1 MVLTVKSHENMKK
14 IFALLFAALCLSA
27 VSCDKNLVPDGAD
40 TNSVRMSLTP
50 EPGNI
55 PVSGGGFEAV
65 VIVHQGLNL
74 NVDWTVSVDG
84 DPAWVSVSTKDIT
97 THFTGTYAGDDADVV
112 QKGIDC
118 TVAAN
123 LSGKKRSAVLRF
135 TVANGASV
143 TYTIN
148 QNAK

>member
-1 MVLTVKSHENMKK
+1 MKK
-14 IFALLFAALCLSA
+14 IFAIFFAALCLSA

-40 TNSVRMSLTP
+40 TNSLRMSLTP

-55 PVSGGGFEAV
+55 PVSGSGFEAV

-118 TVAAN
+118 TV
-123 LSGKKRSAVLRF
+123 G
-135 TVANGASV
+135 
-143 TYTIN
+143 
-148 QNAK
+148 QNVFIAGNHSQTSQCDSNYG

>member
-1 MVLTVKSHENMKK
+1 MKK
-14 IFALLFAALCLSA
+14 IFTILAAALCICA
-27 VSCDKNLVPDGAD
+27 VSCEKNIIPDGAD

-50 EPGNI
+50 DPGSI
-55 PVSGGGFEAV
+55 PVSGSSFEAV
-65 VIVHQGLNL
+65 VIVHQGISL

-84 DPAWVSVSTKDIT
+84 DPAWVSVSPKDIT

-123 LSGKKRSAVLRF
+123 LTGKRRSAVLRF

-143 TYTIN
+143 TYTLN

>member
-1 MVLTVKSHENMKK
+1 MKK
-14 IFALLFAALCLSA
+14 IFAILFAAVFCFAFS
-27 VSCDKNLVPDGAD
+27 SCSKDEFIPDGAD
-40 TNSVRMSLTP
+40 TNGVRMSLSP

-55 PVSGGGFEAV
+55 PASGSEFDAV
-65 VIVHQGLNL
+65 VIVHQGINL
-74 NVDWTVSVDG
+74 NVFWTVSVDG
-84 DPAWVSVSTKDIT
+84 DPAWVSVSPKDIT
-97 THFTGTYAGDDADVV
+97 THFVGTYAGDDADVV
-112 QKGIDC
+112 QKGIGC

-123 LSGKKRSAVLRF
+123 LTGKRRSAVLRF